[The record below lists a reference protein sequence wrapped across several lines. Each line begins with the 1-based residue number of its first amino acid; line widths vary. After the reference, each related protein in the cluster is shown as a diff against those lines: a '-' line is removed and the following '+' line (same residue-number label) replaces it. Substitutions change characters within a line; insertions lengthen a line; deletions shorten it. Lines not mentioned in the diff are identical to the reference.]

1 MIHIIDYGL
10 GNTKAI
16 ASAYKHMY
24 IDVCISKTKEDLVNA
39 KKIILPGVGSFD
51 SAVSLFKNSDM
62 YSITSDLV
70 LNQSIPILGICVG
83 MQMLFNRSEEG
94 LGNGLEWIDGE
105 ISNLREK
112 VNMNISIPHM
122 GWNNITPLSNS
133 SLLSGLGFDSKFY
146 FSHSYASINLKKDY
160 VLANTNHGVTFDC
173 VVQKNNIY
181 GVQFHPEKSHHW
193 GQLVL
198 KNFSEI

>member
-16 ASAYKHMY
+16 ASVYKHMY
-24 IDVCISKTKEDLVNA
+24 IDACIVKSKEDLVNVE
-39 KKIILPGVGSFD
+39 KIILPGVGSFD

-105 ISNLREK
+105 ILSLREK
-112 VNMNISIPHM
+112 VNTNISIPHM
-122 GWNNITPLSNS
+122 GWNNITPLSHS
-133 SLLSGLGFDSKFY
+133 GLLSGLGLDSKFY
-146 FSHSYASINLKKDY
+146 FSHSYASINLRKDY